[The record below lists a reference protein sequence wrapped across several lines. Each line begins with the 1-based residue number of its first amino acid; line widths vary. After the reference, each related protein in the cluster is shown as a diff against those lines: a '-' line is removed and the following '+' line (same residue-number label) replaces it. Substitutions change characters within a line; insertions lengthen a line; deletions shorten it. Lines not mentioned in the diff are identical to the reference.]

1 VPIAVK
7 HSEDLKLAADCLQ
20 MDESA
25 WKEFLSNYKGLCFH
39 LAKKYNCENK
49 FGEIFSDF
57 IIELLGL
64 PSGKKGALKRY
75 DGSGSLKSFV
85 ASVFRFVLI
94 DRQRK
99 RVIKISSLPENG
111 INQIEDS
118 QSLFQQ
124 LISREDRQILSK
136 ALSNLTK
143 YEQKLINLYYFNELS
158 LRSIAEITGNRKST
172 VDRNLKTILK
182 KMKKMILAS
191 NPAETDFF

>member
-1 VPIAVK
+1 MPIIVK
-7 HSEDLKLAADCLQ
+7 HPEDMKLAADCLQ
-20 MDESA
+20 MDETS
-25 WKEFLSNYKGLCFH
+25 WKEFLEKYKGLCFY

-57 IIELLGL
+57 IIELLGST
-64 PSGKKGALKRY
+64 SGKKGALKRY

-94 DRQRK
+94 DRHRK

-111 INQIEDS
+111 INQIEDPD
-118 QSLFQQ
+118 SLFRQ
-124 LISREDRQILSK
+124 IIFREEQQILSK

-158 LRSIAEITGNRKST
+158 LRSIAEIIGNSKST
-172 VDRNLKTILK
+172 VNRNLKAILK
-182 KMKKMILAS
+182 KMKGIISA
-191 NPAETDFF
+191 TD

>member
-1 VPIAVK
+1 VPVTVK
-7 HSEDLKLAADCLQ
+7 HSEDMKLAANCLQ

-25 WKEFLSNYKGLCFH
+25 WKEFLNNYKGLCFY
-39 LAKKYNCENK
+39 LAKQYNCENK

-57 IIELLGL
+57 IIELLGS
-64 PSGKKGALKRY
+64 PSGKKGALKKY

-99 RVIKISSLPENG
+99 KVIKISSLPEDG
-111 INQIEDS
+111 INQIEDP

-136 ALSNLTK
+136 VLSNLTK
-143 YEQKLINLYYFNELS
+143 SEKNLINLYYYNELP
-158 LRSIAEITGNRKST
+158 LRSIAEITGIGKST
-172 VDRNLKTILK
+172 VDRKLKIILK
-182 KMKKMILAS
+182 KMKKMILAM
-191 NPAETDFF
+191 D